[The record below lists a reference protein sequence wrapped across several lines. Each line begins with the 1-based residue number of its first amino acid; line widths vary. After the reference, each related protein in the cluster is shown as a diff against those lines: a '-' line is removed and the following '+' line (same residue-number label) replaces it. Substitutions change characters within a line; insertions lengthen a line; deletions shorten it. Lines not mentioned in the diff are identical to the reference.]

1 MRTRS
6 FPVRSSVLAQAC
18 LGVLT
23 VASGAS
29 PAVAQELTLEASAGL
44 EEIVVTARRREEAL
58 QDTPVAV
65 SAFSGEALEIRGVKN
80 IADVGQLVPNV
91 QFDSVAPE
99 AAGGGA
105 SALSIRGIGQSDYVI
120 TIEPGVGVYLDGV
133 YISKSFGSLLD
144 TIDVE
149 QIEVLRGPQGTLFGK
164 NTIGGA
170 IVVTSRRPTAEPDFY
185 AEVTTGE
192 FNRFDFKGAVSGP
205 LGDSFRARLSG
216 AVQST
221 DGYVDRVTTG
231 DTQGNIDRQAVRL
244 VTEWDVTDDLLAT
257 FAVDGTRIR
266 EENAPIVVLTLS
278 ETAPF
283 ALYHNF
289 VEYPECNP
297 FIPGNDARFSDSDCY
312 NSQYTSSLEDRNN
325 YSNGPNYA
333 DSNVYGANITLD
345 WTTDWGGLK
354 SITAFRRVEVQS
366 GQEVDNVP
374 TFDGN
379 IYQDYDTNQW
389 SQEFQLSGKAW
400 SERLDYVVG
409 AYYLNETGRQKFPIR
424 TDFIEFTTGGEIDN
438 DTYAIFGQASY
449 QLTDALSLT
458 AGVRWS
464 EETKRFLPQQQID
477 YVPPQFQ
484 APIPELGGAV
494 LLPPVIPAAVGGQ
507 LSPFF
512 QAGVPLL
519 PSVEAEITDDQLS
532 PMVSLDYKITD
543 DVLAYGSYTQGFKGG
558 GFTMRAFPPIIPG
571 VTTTETDPEKVIP
584 SFDPE
589 EAKQFEIGLKSE
601 WLDRSLRLNLA
612 AFYIDYTD
620 LQLTVLIGGFT
631 PTVQNAGDATISGVE
646 LETEWAATN
655 WLKLNAAVGYLDHE
669 YDRLAPEA
677 AAQGITLDSMIPN
690 APEWSINAGGTV
702 DFYEGDRGR
711 VFLLADYT
719 YRSEMAK
726 DPANTPEITEDGY
739 SLVNASLNY
748 ESADSHWLLSVGARN
763 LTDEAYIV
771 TGVFNS
777 GAGINMVVPSRPRE
791 WFATL
796 RFEF

>member
-6 FPVRSSVLAQAC
+6 FPVRSSILAQAC

-23 VASGAS
+23 VASGSA
-29 PAVAQELTLEASAGL
+29 PAVAQDSPLAASAGL

-99 AAGGGA
+99 AAGAGA

-257 FAVDGTRIR
+257 LAVDGTRIR

-289 VEYPECNP
+289 VEYPACNP
-297 FIPGNDARFSDSDCY
+297 FIPGNDARFNNPDCY
-312 NSQYTSSLEDRNN
+312 NSQYTSSLEDRKN

-333 DSNVYGANITLD
+333 DSNVYGANLTLD
-345 WTTDWGGLK
+345 WKADWGGLK

-400 SERLDYVVG
+400 SDRLDYVVG

-438 DTYAIFGQASY
+438 DTFAIFGQASY

-512 QAGVPLL
+512 QAGRPAA
-519 PSVEAEITDDQLS
+519 AERRGRDHRQPALTDGVARLQDHRRR
-532 PMVSLDYKITD
+532 
-543 DVLAYGSYTQGFKGG
+543 AGSTAR
-558 GFTMRAFPPIIPG
+558 TRRASRAAASRCVRSADHPRRNH
-571 VTTTETDPEKVIP
+571 DR
-584 SFDPE
+584 
-589 EAKQFEIGLKSE
+589 
-601 WLDRSLRLNLA
+601 DRSR
-612 AFYIDYTD
+612 
-620 LQLTVLIGGFT
+620 
-631 PTVQNAGDATISGVE
+631 
-646 LETEWAATN
+646 
-655 WLKLNAAVGYLDHE
+655 
-669 YDRLAPEA
+669 
-677 AAQGITLDSMIPN
+677 
-690 APEWSINAGGTV
+690 
-702 DFYEGDRGR
+702 EGDPVVRSRGSEAVRDRPQER
-711 VFLLADYT
+711 VVRPQPAAEPGGVLHRLH
-719 YRSEMAK
+719 RSAAHRT
-726 DPANTPEITEDGY
+726 DR
-739 SLVNASLNY
+739 
-748 ESADSHWLLSVGARN
+748 WLH
-763 LTDEAYIV
+763 TDRAEC
-771 TGVFNS
+771 
-777 GAGINMVVPSRPRE
+777 R
-791 WFATL
+791 
-796 RFEF
+796 